1 MPQSNLPSKKMKS
14 IALAALTL
22 STLTAPAF
30 AGPYIESKHS
40 FNGSDEDYQRTLH
53 SARIGYDTRIGILV
67 PYVEAGAGIMAP
79 DALEPMNFT
88 VLEVGGKI
96 KLQRNLTI
104 HGKYENLFLQDNT
117 TKWKVEL
124 GTQYRF

>member
-1 MPQSNLPSKKMKS
+1 MKS
-14 IALAALTL
+14 IALAVLTL
-22 STLTAPAF
+22 SALTTPAF
-30 AGPYIESKHS
+30 AGPYVETRHS
-40 FNGSDEDYQRTLH
+40 FNGTDEDYQRSLH

-79 DALEPMNFT
+79 DNFEPIPFT
-88 VLEVGGKI
+88 VLEVGGTI
-96 KLQRNLTI
+96 KLKRNLTI